1 MRTNSSSV
9 ATKYQHSQVSHA
21 DPVQLIVLLYDGA
34 LSRIAQGRQRLQEK
48 DLPHAGVAISK
59 AQAIVGELRQ
69 SLNMEAGGEVAK
81 NLNSLYAYVHDLLAK
96 AMRENLAEPSS
107 PKAMAELKQL
117 ILQALERLSLNQTR
131 LATWLNETGFQLT
144 RLQQGAV
151 AVHSY
156 GAPVRSGR
164 PFFEQQA

>member
-96 AMRENLAEPSS
+96 AMRENLAEPLEEATNLLNELRGAWSEVAKQA
-107 PKAMAELKQL
+107 KAVFET
-117 ILQALERLSLNQTR
+117 NQTAVR
-131 LATWLNETGFQLT
+131 S
-144 RLQQGAV
+144 QGAAGGNQDATRV
-151 AVHSY
+151 QLKA
-156 GAPVRSGR
+156 
-164 PFFEQQA
+164 

>member
-81 NLNSLYAYVHDLLAK
+81 NLNSLYAYVHDPTSIAVYTDGNAPDIKPEFVLLTWSEA
-96 AMRENLAEPSS
+96 RDGYVTV
-107 PKAMAELKQL
+107 
-117 ILQALERLSLNQTR
+117 LEARASHPWWQCR
-131 LATWLNETGFQLT
+131 RWGE
-144 RLQQGAV
+144 
-151 AVHSY
+151 S
-156 GAPVRSGR
+156 R
-164 PFFEQQA
+164 P